1 MSLLVGEREP
11 IKPLFYP
18 TATTETK
25 MTYTYDTAG
34 VINIDEYGV
43 IHALSSGVV
52 TVTGKTEY
60 GIYTSFIVTV
70 IDSDFIIKFG
80 DVNRNDTVD
89 AVDLVRL
96 KKYLVGIT
104 SLTRKG
110 TEAADIDENEVVD
123 AMDLLLLRKIL
134 LGEK

>member
-1 MSLLVGEREP
+1 MLIR
-11 IKPLFYP
+11 PLFTP
-18 TATTETK
+18 SATTEK
-25 MTYTYDTAG
+25 DIVYSFDDG
-34 VINIDEYGV
+34 NIISIDEFGT

-60 GIYTSFIVTV
+60 GISTSFIVMV

-80 DVNRNDTVD
+80 DVNRNDIVD
-89 AVDLVRL
+89 VVDLVRL

-104 SLTRKG
+104 ALTGKG